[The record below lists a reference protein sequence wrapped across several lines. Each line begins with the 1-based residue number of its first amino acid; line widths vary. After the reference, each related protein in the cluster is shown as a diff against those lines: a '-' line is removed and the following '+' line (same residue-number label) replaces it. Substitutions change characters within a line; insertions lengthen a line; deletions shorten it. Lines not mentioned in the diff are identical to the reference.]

1 MRLKD
6 IILSRKSHLE
16 RSSIGRFY
24 SDGTLKMAEVQ
35 RWRTALWLPGMRAA
49 GEETGCDCEAEELQR
64 RWSSPV
70 SAALHERK
78 LDYTEPA
85 SVRRWPTTMH
95 KLCRLYYSSSA
106 AYLWNTVKGTQT
118 SLTMLAPFYK
128 ALKRDIGV
136 KNGS

>member
-1 MRLKD
+1 M
-6 IILSRKSHLE
+6 E
-16 RSSIGRFY
+16 NRS
-24 SDGTLKMAEVQ
+24 V
-35 RWRTALWLPGMRAA
+35 AA
-49 GEETGCDCEAEELQR
+49 GDEGSRRGSWVRLGEAEELQR

-70 SAALHERK
+70 SAALHECK

-85 SVRRWPTTMH
+85 SVRRWPTTTH

-106 AYLWNTVKGTQT
+106 AFLWNTVKGTQT